1 MLAVAAQ
8 AETARIAVASN
19 FLATAE
25 ALGERFEDSSQH
37 SVEWVPGS
45 TGMLY
50 AQIVNGAPFD
60 LFLAADAVRPQRLEA
75 LGLTVDG
82 SRRTYARGRLVAW
95 SREPAA
101 DGSAC
106 LAALRHGVPGKV
118 AIANPD
124 LAPYGVAA
132 REYLLHEGLWDD
144 IGSRLVLGENVAQT
158 LQFAANGGAVVAL
171 VAASQLAEGATGLPD
186 GVCTEAVPPE
196 SHAPIDQQLVQLRR
210 AADNPAAAAF
220 LEYLAGAEA
229 RRLVEASGYE
239 PTPP

>member
-1 MLAVAAQ
+1 MLAVAVQ

-25 ALGERFEDSSQH
+25 ALGKRFEDSSQH